1 MTRITKTLLAF
12 ALLATVACAAK
23 TEAEAPAFVNTN
35 CPIMGNEVEAD
46 AGRYLLGWVQEAGF
60 TEVTMTASTWVYAT
74 PEQRALFEDWVLT
87 ARFHDYP
94 EGWLSVFEEASYTGD
109 YDWTI
114 LE

>member
-46 AGRYLLGWVQEAGF
+46 GGATTWNDKEIGVVCGKCVGKFEA
-60 TEVTMTASTWVYAT
+60 MDDTAKQA
-74 PEQRALFEDWVLT
+74 ALDK
-87 ARFHDYP
+87 HNK
-94 EGWLSVFEEASYTGD
+94 
-109 YDWTI
+109 
-114 LE
+114 